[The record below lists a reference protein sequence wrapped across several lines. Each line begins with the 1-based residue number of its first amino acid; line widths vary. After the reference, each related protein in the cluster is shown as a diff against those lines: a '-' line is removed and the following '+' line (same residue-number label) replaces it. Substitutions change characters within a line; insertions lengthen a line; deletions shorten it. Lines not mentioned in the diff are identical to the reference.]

1 MKISQE
7 KLWAGTEESL
17 HASLEMDALIASK
30 MAAGLASTQ
39 EADTPYLYER
49 QGNIGV
55 VSIKGPL
62 SNRTSW
68 WDAEMGRATYPAI
81 RDAMVHAA
89 SDPEVKSI
97 LLDIDSGGGAV
108 AGVEDTGNLIRM
120 INDKVKPVSAF
131 TDGVMASAAYWLGS
145 SAGEVHN
152 TKSAMVGSIGVIT
165 THMEYSKAL
174 KEDGVTATV
183 MRAGKYKAL
192 ANPYEP
198 LTEEAKAQIQAAL
211 DSAYNMFLEHVAA
224 MRGVTVQ
231 KADDTMAQGRE
242 FMGKDAVGVGLT
254 DGLMTYDALI
264 SKLSAE
270 SIDTSKKLID
280 NVGKAYQGVPMKKA
294 LTEQQIA
301 AMAEGAAVV
310 EQEAVEAQAVAQE
323 AVADGQTAVEE
334 QVESL
339 AEVAAPEVQGESA
352 VVAMLQAQ
360 LKDKDAALIEA
371 NVKIAGM
378 EQQAADVQAA
388 FDGLREIAAK
398 SVGNLQIALG
408 GSVLDL
414 AGPSAVQV
422 LAEHKRLSEQFQSK
436 FKAGGV
442 AAVDAAQAKTQD
454 VVQIDPRHK
463 ARVNAVRFVK

>member
-17 HASLEMDALIASK
+17 HADLEMDALIASK
-30 MAAGLASTQ
+30 MLAGIMPEQ
-39 EADTPYLYER
+39 EDDVPYLYER
-49 QGNIGV
+49 QGSIGV
-55 VSIKGPL
+55 VTIKGPL

-68 WDAEMGRATYPAI
+68 WDAELKRGTYPAI

-89 SDPEVKSI
+89 NDAEAKAI

-108 AGVEDTGNLIRM
+108 AGVEDTGNLIRL

-145 SAGEVHN
+145 SAGEVFN
-152 TKSAMVGSIGVIT
+152 TKSALVGSIGVIT

-174 KEDGVTATV
+174 KEDGITATV

-198 LTEEAKAQIQAAL
+198 LSEEGKKQIQASL
-211 DSAYNMFLEHVAA
+211 DSAYSMFLEHVAA

-231 KADDTMAQGRE
+231 HADDTMAQGRE
-242 FMGKDAVGVGLT
+242 FTGKDAVGADLT
-254 DGLMTYDALI
+254 DGIMSYDALLT
-264 SKLSAE
+264 KLSTE

-280 NVGKAYQGVPMKKA
+280 NGGKTYQGVPMKKA

-301 AMAEGAAVV
+301 ALAEGAAASV
-310 EQEAVEAQAVAQE
+310 QEAASGQAEEQQQEVEAEVEGELAAE
-323 AVADGQTAVEE
+323 AE
-334 QVESL
+334 Q
-339 AEVAAPEVQGESA
+339 AEVQSESA
-352 VVAMLQAQ
+352 IVALLQSQ
-360 LKDKDAALIEA
+360 LKDKDTTIIEA
-371 NVKIAGM
+371 NVKLSAMTAQISDM
-378 EQQAADVQAA
+378 QAA
-388 FDGLREIAAK
+388 FDGLREIAVK

-408 GSVLDL
+408 GSAVDMS
-414 AGPSAVQV
+414 GFSAMQV
-422 LAEHKRLSEQFQSK
+422 LAEHKRLAEQFQSK

-442 AAVDAAQAKTQD
+442 AAVDAAQVKAPND
-454 VVQIDPRHK
+454 VKVDSVTK
-463 ARVNAVRFVK
+463 ARIAAVRQSKK